1 MGGEDEFCG
10 DDVSGQRTGRRQIG
24 DIAFGTAGSV
34 IGLQAEGFTIGG
46 GGIVGGQSGEGGDS
60 GDGGD
65 GVIGIG
71 GGAYAGFAEGHS
83 IGKTSILDAIGVLR
97 FNDRVGGEVVR
108 GAAGRAQ
115 RCGLGGEDEFVG
127 YDVSVQCTGVGC
139 GQVGADAVLIV
150 GGESEGFAVGGGGIS
165 EAGEGGD
172 AGCGGLSAVAKGAG
186 RGFGQ
191 GHRLGEIGI
200 GVAGGILG
208 GDDGLCGQ
216 GRTTDGPRRRGGK
229 SYGGGGDVECG
240 TGAIGYGGVGSADL
254 GASTRDGQV
263 GIAVYGEDQGLVFAE
278 GRAIGSLTLPDAV
291 SVPSLSLVVKSQVSL

>member
-1 MGGEDEFCG
+1 MGLQADRFGIGGGGACAGFAEGDGIGKTGILDAIGVLRFNDGVRGEDEFCG

-60 GDGGD
+60 GDG
-65 GVIGIG
+65 
-71 GGAYAGFAEGHS
+71 S
-83 IGKTSILDAIGVLR
+83 
-97 FNDRVGGEVVR
+97 
-108 GAAGRAQ
+108 
-115 RCGLGGEDEFVG
+115 
-127 YDVSVQCTGVGC
+127 
-139 GQVGADAVLIV
+139 
-150 GGESEGFAVGGGGIS
+150 
-165 EAGEGGD
+165 D
-172 AGCGGLSAVAKGAG
+172 AGCDGLGTVAECAG
-186 RGFGQ
+186 RSFGQ
-191 GHRLGEIGI
+191 GHRLGEVDI
-200 GVAGGILG
+200 GVAGGVLC

-216 GRTTDGPRRRGGK
+216 GGTADGPRRRGGK

-240 TGAIGYGGVGSADL
+240 TGAIGCGGVGSADL